1 MNVGLYQTSPKL
13 LDVKANLEDTIEKIK
28 LAKAQGA
35 DLVVFPELS
44 LTGYFVGV
52 DYHEAALTLGSPEIK
67 RLVQATKGTAAVV
80 GFIEESRSMRFHNSA
95 LVAIDGALECVYRK
109 LNLPN
114 YGAFEE
120 RKIFAGGTTIPVFR
134 FKGFTI
140 ATLICND
147 LWHPAL
153 PYLAATQ
160 KAEIFITLFN
170 SSEES
175 MGSEFS
181 NIESWAI
188 INTFY
193 ARVFGIHH
201 ICANRVGNERPLN
214 RRDMEQG
221 AAEEGDEAAMEAF
234 SFWGGSEIIDP
245 FGRTLAKAKMYATDY
260 ITAEVSRDLIRKKRI
275 LMPYLKNDDPHFTL
289 RELERILK
297 QQ

>member
-13 LDVKANLEDTIEKIK
+13 LDVKANVEDTIGKIN

-44 LTGYFVGV
+44 LTGYFVGI
-52 DYHEAALTLGSPEIK
+52 DYHEAALTLDSPEIK
-67 RLVQATKGTAAVV
+67 KLVQATKGTAAVL

-95 LVAIDGALECVYRK
+95 LVAIDGSLEYVYRK

-120 RKIFAGGTTIPVFR
+120 RKIFAGGNTIPVFR

-160 KAEIFITLFN
+160 KAEVFITLFN

-175 MGSEFS
+175 MGNEFS

-201 ICANRVGNERPLN
+201 ICANRVGNERPMN
-214 RRDMEQG
+214 RRNPVQET
-221 AAEEGDEAAMEAF
+221 AEDGDEAAMEVF

-245 FGRTLAKAKMYATDY
+245 FGRTLAKAKMYAVDY
-260 ITAEVSRDLIRKKRI
+260 ITAEISRDLIRKKRI

-297 QQ
+297 QL